1 MIQSNNAGS
10 RIDVRPWLIKSNVSG
25 TSYSQQLKIKPSEF
39 FYFDFIIDTILLYF
53 FNGYGSIRYVDV
65 FLLCQYDQKV
75 LMHKI
80 IIAFVII
87 HPHDNIHRD

>member
-1 MIQSNNAGS
+1 MIQSNAGS
-10 RIDVRPWLIKSNVSG
+10 RIDVRPWLIKS
-25 TSYSQQLKIKPSEF
+25 KPFPATENQASWI

-65 FLLCQYDQKV
+65 FRFMSYIKKV

-80 IIAFVII
+80 YILLLSTRIG
-87 HPHDNIHRD
+87 